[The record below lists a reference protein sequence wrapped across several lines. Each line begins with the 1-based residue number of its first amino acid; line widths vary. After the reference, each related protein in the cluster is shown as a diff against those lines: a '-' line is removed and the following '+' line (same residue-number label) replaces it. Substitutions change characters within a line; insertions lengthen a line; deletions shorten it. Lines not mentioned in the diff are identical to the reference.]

1 MKILIIGGTGFIG
14 RHLKEYFLKTTDFNI
29 LTPTRKELYLVEFS
43 SCYEYL
49 KTNQPDIVIHSA
61 VNINSVEDSIA
72 MFFNIIRC
80 HSFFGKFLNLGSGAE
95 YNPTIYTPKM
105 TEEKSL
111 VSYPDKGYSLSKFVQ
126 GREIEYGPLN
136 NLTNIRLFGVY
147 GEYEDFSRRF
157 ISNNICRV
165 LSGLKISMNK
175 DMNFDYLYIND
186 LCSIIKTIILK
197 NDLKYKTYNVC
208 SGNPTSLI
216 ELAKIIKKVMNVE
229 EEIVVKNSGKNP
241 EYSGNSSKIQK
252 EIGQFNLT
260 PHIESITKMVKYFE
274 NEYDINPNM
283 KIIEN

>member
-1 MKILIIGGTGFIG
+1 
-14 RHLKEYFLKTTDFNI
+14 
-29 LTPTRKELYLVEFS
+29 
-43 SCYEYL
+43 
-49 KTNQPDIVIHSA
+49 
-61 VNINSVEDSIA
+61 
-72 MFFNIIRC
+72 
-80 HSFFGKFLNLGSGAE
+80 
-95 YNPTIYTPKM
+95 M
-105 TEEKSL
+105 TEDKSL
-111 VSYPDKGYSLSKFVQ
+111 ESYPDKGYTFKICS
-126 GREIEYGPLN
+126 R
-136 NLTNIRLFGVY
+136 TRDRIRAIKQPYKYQIRVY

-165 LSGLKISMNK
+165 LSGLKISMNR

-229 EEIVVKNSGKNP
+229 EEIVVKNPGQNP

-260 PHIESITKMVKYFE
+260 SHIESITKMVKYLKKNTISVKHE
-274 NEYDINPNM
+274 NYRELN
-283 KIIEN
+283 